1 MKVLGAGS
9 SEAGLAFP
17 LLLSHNR
24 DWDQPRSA
32 WKEPRSEAVDWTTFW
47 NSDNEDNTASAAA
60 MKGGPKFPW
69 EKAHLTVV
77 LHRFRYGWNGLLA
90 LNTGRE

>member
-1 MKVLGAGS
+1 VKPVSHSRFCFLTIVIGTSPGPHGRSHA
-9 SEAGLAFP
+9 ARP
-17 LLLSHNR
+17 L
-24 DWDQPRSA
+24 
-32 WKEPRSEAVDWTTFW
+32 TTFW